1 VRLGAQAQALLDA
14 GDVEG
19 YRSLFVVA
27 AKLEDR
33 NRRYHAQ
40 VVLLDL
46 GLAVGG
52 SWTSDRSTG
61 LRMVVADAAV
71 EALEIEPS
79 EPVVLNAAA
88 LALYE
93 LGSLDAAGDL
103 FGAARRLDPS
113 LPHVRENLA
122 AVDSRRR
129 YSSRDV
135 VHPALACLARRVTLV
150 AGRARPASGLT
161 LSLCMIVRDEEDMLG
176 RCLTAA
182 APAVDEIVVVDTGSR
197 DATIQIARSF
207 GARVIEHEWT
217 DSFSEPRNISF
228 EAATGD
234 WLISLDA
241 DQVLVSE
248 DAEVLR
254 ELTGHTWR
262 EAFYLV
268 ETSHVGEAGDG
279 YAVANHRL
287 RVFRNRPEYR
297 YKGRVHEQ
305 ISHTLPLY
313 APGRVVQTSVRL
325 QHYGYLKSV
334 LDAKGKAQ
342 RNIKLLRVEVDENP
356 TDASLRF
363 TLGSEYLA
371 AGDHEAG
378 LPEFERAW
386 ALMVAEGGDANNR
399 YVPPPLIDRMVRA
412 MRLSGRLEDAASLA
426 AEGLRRFPT
435 FTDLVLAQANMA
447 AVSGRYHEAR
457 ELYRRCIEL
466 GDAPVH
472 YRPLVGCGTY
482 LPRIGLAGLEV
493 MNGDHE
499 AARQLLDWCI
509 ENHPGFSGVIRP
521 YAALLLT
528 VGVRPDEVVADIER
542 RVYPLT
548 STARFML
555 GSALQGGG
563 ALEAAERQYRLAV
576 ANQPG
581 SAEARVALA
590 ETLLWLGENADA
602 AKHAAVVG
610 DDPTWGGV
618 ARRIQLS
625 GLICDRDLPAARQ
638 VLTGPPGGLSTVE
651 RDVFE
656 TWMALASGAPS
667 PGALPVAAAGTL
679 GGILETFLRNRSF
692 DEFELLLPAL
702 EQSELPTQGRREL
715 LGELYLRHGFLVSA
729 AEEWMAVCAEQPDA
743 NALVGLARVAMI
755 DNQPQDV
762 IVFATAALE
771 LQPDNLVAAEILV
784 RVESVACTV
793 GEGEQAPSGP
803 PAPRFRLSR

>member
-1 VRLGAQAQALLDA
+1 MGSPDSAIRLGAQAQALLDA

-19 YRSLFVVA
+19 YRSLFVAA
-27 AKLEDR
+27 AKLEDQ

-40 VVLLDL
+40 LVLLDL
-46 GLAVGG
+46 GRAVAA
-52 SWTSDRSTG
+52 SWTSDRTTG
-61 LRMVVADAAV
+61 LGMAVADAAV

-79 EPVVLNAAA
+79 EPVVLNAAG

-93 LGSLDAAGDL
+93 LGSLDAARDL

-113 LPHVRENLA
+113 LPHVREHLA
-122 AVDSRRR
+122 AGDSRRR
-129 YSSRDV
+129 DLSRDV
-135 VHPALACLARRVTLV
+135 VHPALASLARRATLV

-161 LSLCMIVRDEEDMLG
+161 LSLCMIVRDEEDVLG
-176 RCLTAA
+176 RCLTAV

-268 ETSHVGEAGDG
+268 ETSHVGEADDG
-279 YAVANHRL
+279 CAVVNHRL

-313 APGRVVQTSVRL
+313 APGRVVQTPVRL

-334 LDAKGKAQ
+334 LDAKGKVQ
-342 RNIKLLRVEVDENP
+342 RNIKLLRLEVDENP

-363 TLGSEYLA
+363 SLGSECLA
-371 AGDHEAG
+371 AGDDEAA

-386 ALMVAEGGDANNR
+386 ALMVAEGGDASDR
-399 YVPPPLIDRMVRA
+399 YVPPLLIDRMVRA

-447 AVSGRYHEAR
+447 TASGRYHEAR

-482 LPRIGLAGLEV
+482 LPRMGLAHLEV
-493 MNGDHE
+493 INGNHE
-499 AARQLLDWCI
+499 AA
-509 ENHPGFSGVIRP
+509 
-521 YAALLLT
+521 
-528 VGVRPDEVVADIER
+528 
-542 RVYPLT
+542 
-548 STARFML
+548 
-555 GSALQGGG
+555 
-563 ALEAAERQYRLAV
+563 
-576 ANQPG
+576 
-581 SAEARVALA
+581 
-590 ETLLWLGENADA
+590 
-602 AKHAAVVG
+602 
-610 DDPTWGGV
+610 
-618 ARRIQLS
+618 
-625 GLICDRDLPAARQ
+625 
-638 VLTGPPGGLSTVE
+638 
-651 RDVFE
+651 
-656 TWMALASGAPS
+656 
-667 PGALPVAAAGTL
+667 
-679 GGILETFLRNRSF
+679 
-692 DEFELLLPAL
+692 
-702 EQSELPTQGRREL
+702 
-715 LGELYLRHGFLVSA
+715 
-729 AEEWMAVCAEQPDA
+729 
-743 NALVGLARVAMI
+743 
-755 DNQPQDV
+755 
-762 IVFATAALE
+762 
-771 LQPDNLVAAEILV
+771 
-784 RVESVACTV
+784 
-793 GEGEQAPSGP
+793 
-803 PAPRFRLSR
+803 